1 MIAEMIID
9 AAAGSDLTKITRMGR
24 DSASDSIS
32 AAAAASIQ
40 EAACSRLLPIL
51 PLAGDSICARGAPEA
66 AGIESFGVAKG
77 VAVEPEGEHL
87 RDDAN
92 AQHQGAEC

>member
-1 MIAEMIID
+1 M
-9 AAAGSDLTKITRMGR
+9 
-24 DSASDSIS
+24 
-32 AAAAASIQ
+32 
-40 EAACSRLLPIL
+40 
-51 PLAGDSICARGAPEA
+51 RGAPEA

-92 AQHQGAEC
+92 AQHQGAQC